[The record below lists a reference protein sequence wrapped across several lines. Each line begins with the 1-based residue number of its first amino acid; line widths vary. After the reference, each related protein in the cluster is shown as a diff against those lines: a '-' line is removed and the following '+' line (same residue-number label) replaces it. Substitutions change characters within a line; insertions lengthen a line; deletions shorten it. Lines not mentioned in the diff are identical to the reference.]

1 MIDDIGPILKNWK
14 YKSEDI
20 NVRLIKGLDGKKKL
34 QLRLDLGILQMELD
48 GRPDGRRPG
57 RYDSYLSYYEKKAIN
72 TINDLF
78 TLTPEQCLKLQQ
90 ETIQYYH
97 RYLALMKLEDY
108 KRVSR
113 DTSRNLRVFDFV
125 EKFSDNEEIIW
136 SFLQYRPY
144 VIMMNTRAQAS
155 ICLKETRYNDALKFI
170 DKGVSSIEKFYKKHS
185 DKEFDEKF
193 ELEFLKQC
201 AEEINEVKPLTE
213 HERLE
218 KELNMAVKREDYEHA
233 ALIRDEINYL
243 NQDKIKKI

>member
-1 MIDDIGPILKNWK
+1 MIDDIGPILKKWK
-14 YKSEDI
+14 YKSDDI
-20 NVRLIKGLDGKKKL
+20 NVRLIKGHDGKPKL

-57 RYDSYLSYYEKKAIN
+57 RYDSYLSFYEKKARNNEKDVFI
-72 TINDLF
+72 
-78 TLTPEQCLKLQQ
+78 LTPDQCLKLQQ

-108 KRVSR
+108 NRVSR
-113 DTSRNLRVFDFV
+113 DTDRNLRVFDFV

-136 SFLQYRPY
+136 TFQQYRPY
-144 VIMMNTRAQAS
+144 VIMMNTRAMAS
-155 ICLKETRYNDALKFI
+155 VCLKETRYNDALKYI
-170 DKGVSSIEKFYKKHS
+170 DKGVISIEKFYKKNA

-193 ELEFLKQC
+193 ELEFLKQW
-201 AEEINEVKPLTE
+201 AEEINEVKPITE

-243 NQDKIKKI
+243 KQEKPKKI